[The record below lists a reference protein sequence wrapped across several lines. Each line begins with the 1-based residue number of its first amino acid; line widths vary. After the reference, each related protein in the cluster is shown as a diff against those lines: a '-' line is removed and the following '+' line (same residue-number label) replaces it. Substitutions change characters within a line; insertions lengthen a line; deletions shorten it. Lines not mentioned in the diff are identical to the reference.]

1 MIDVVPV
8 LNGELRLTPRLLVMF
23 FLWLYVVETSD
34 DHPFIDYYYMYV
46 LKSLN
51 GQWTDTV
58 VSKGNGLVQVNQV
71 NVYSAGTG
79 D

>member
-23 FLWLYVVETSD
+23 FCDCTWFKNLIII
-34 DHPFIDYYYMYV
+34 HAFIDYYYMYV

-58 VSKGNGLVQVNQV
+58 VSKGNGLVQVN
-71 NVYSAGTG
+71 VYSAGTG